1 MEIMLFTHALHDLL
15 EKHIF
20 FAVTAYFFLVI
31 FLLFLFQSL
40 FVLCNKRF
48 LFLFIEN
55 MRSELL
61 RVQQEEMQRLHRE
74 FEVQL
79 AAVKLQL
86 QRTNEM
92 HSQDVSYQ
100 L

>member
-1 MEIMLFTHALHDLL
+1 MQIQCLSFLFT
-15 EKHIF
+15 
-20 FAVTAYFFLVI
+20 
-31 FLLFLFQSL
+31 
-40 FVLCNKRF
+40 
-48 LFLFIEN
+48 EN

-86 QRTNEM
+86 QRANEM
-92 HSQDVSYQ
+92 HSKDVSNNDCN
-100 L
+100 

>member
-1 MEIMLFTHALHDLL
+1 
-15 EKHIF
+15 
-20 FAVTAYFFLVI
+20 
-31 FLLFLFQSL
+31 
-40 FVLCNKRF
+40 
-48 LFLFIEN
+48 

-92 HSQDVSYQ
+92 HSKDVSYQ
-100 L
+100 LSFKIFVFQKLFSHQQMDPQVGIYCLFTTTLNE

>member
-1 MEIMLFTHALHDLL
+1 
-15 EKHIF
+15 
-20 FAVTAYFFLVI
+20 
-31 FLLFLFQSL
+31 
-40 FVLCNKRF
+40 
-48 LFLFIEN
+48 

-86 QRTNEM
+86 QRANEM
-92 HSQDVSYQ
+92 HSKDVSNNDFN
-100 L
+100 